1 MFIDYYE
8 LLELSSTANSNEVQT
23 AFRRQALKWHPDEN
37 PGLDTTLKMQ
47 LINEAKLI
55 LLDTEAREKYDHQ
68 YLKFKLF
75 QSTRKN
81 SPNPKQQQTQSH
93 EERQSSQATAS
104 YGGSHTSFEFEDELL
119 KKWMRN
125 AKTQAVD
132 LAKQTID
139 ELRQMSKTGI
149 IEGMNAMGK
158 ALLSQIVISVMVLLI
173 IALIRG
179 CS

>member
-8 LLELSSTANSNEVQT
+8 LLELSSTATSNEVKT
-23 AFRRQALKWHPDEN
+23 AFRQQALKWHPDKN
-37 PGLDTTLKMQ
+37 PGVDTTLKMQ

-55 LLDTEAREKYDHQ
+55 LLDTEAREKYDKQ

-75 QSTRKN
+75 QSTSKN
-81 SPNPKQQQTQSH
+81 SPDHKQQKTQS
-93 EERQSSQATAS
+93 QDSQAKAS
-104 YGGSHTSFEFEDELL
+104 SGGSHTSFEFDDELL

-139 ELRQMSKTGI
+139 ELGQMSKTGI
-149 IEGMNAMGK
+149 REGMNAMGN